1 MDKFAIVG
9 IAILLMV
16 IFIFFYYKRES
27 FSSGASIKEPTTLI
41 NYIDASNI
49 PLYERVGGVSKCY
62 SCEADA
68 FKRSCGNSLAA
79 INTRPL
85 KYYEG
90 MPLPEIGYAR
100 MGYMT

>member
-9 IAILLMV
+9 IIIIMII
-16 IFIFFYYKRES
+16 IFILFYPKHER
-27 FSSGASIKEPTTLI
+27 FSLGASIKEPSTLI
-41 NYIDASNI
+41 NYIDVSNI
-49 PLYERVGGVSKCY
+49 PLYERVGGASKCY

-68 FKRSCGNSLAA
+68 FKRSCGNSFAA

-90 MPLPEIGYAR
+90 TPLPEIGYAR
-100 MGYMT
+100 MPYLK

>member
-9 IAILLMV
+9 IATLV
-16 IFIFFYYKRES
+16 IVAFIFMYHKREA
-27 FSSGASIKEPTTLI
+27 FSSGTSIKEPTTLI

-49 PLYERVGGVSKCY
+49 PLYERVGGVSKCF

-68 FKRSCGNSLAA
+68 FKRSCGNSFAA

-90 MPLPEIGYAR
+90 MPIPEIGYAR
-100 MGYMT
+100 MPYLK

>member
-9 IAILLMV
+9 IATLV
-16 IFIFFYYKRES
+16 IVAFIFLYHKREA

-68 FKRSCGNSLAA
+68 FKRSCGNSFAA